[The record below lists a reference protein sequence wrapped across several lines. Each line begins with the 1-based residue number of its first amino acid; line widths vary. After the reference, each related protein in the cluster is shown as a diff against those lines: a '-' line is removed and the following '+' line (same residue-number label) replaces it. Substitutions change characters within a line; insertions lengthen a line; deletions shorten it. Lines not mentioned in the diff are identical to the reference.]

1 MGSHLVERLVELGAD
16 VRALVRYTSTGH
28 AGWLDFSQVKSE
40 VEIVLGDVRDFDS
53 VRDAVKGQSVVFHL
67 AALIGIPYSY
77 RAAQSYVRTNI
88 EGTLNVLQAARELQ
102 TERLL
107 CTSTSE
113 VYGTAH
119 YVPIN
124 EEHPLQ
130 GQSPYSASKIGA
142 DKLAESYY
150 LSFGLPVSIVR
161 PFNTYGPRQSTRAV
175 IPAIVTQALTGSEI
189 RLGALSPTRD
199 FNYVTDTV
207 EGFLCAAMEERV
219 IGKTINLG
227 SGVEISIGDLANLI
241 GRLMDKELTLVP
253 EEQRVRPEKSEVER
267 LCADATLAS
276 KLFGWRAR
284 VDLEEGLRRTIS
296 WMEENLKSYDSKEYA
311 I

>member
-1 MGSHLVERLVELGAD
+1 
-16 VRALVRYTSTGH
+16 VRYTSRGR
-28 AGWLDFSQVKSE
+28 AGWLDSSLAKSE
-40 VEIVLGDVRDFDS
+40 VDVVLGDIRDYES
-53 VRDAVKGQSVVFHL
+53 VCQAVQGRSVVFHL

-88 EGTLNVLQAARELQ
+88 EGTLNVLQAARDFH

-113 VYGTAH
+113 VYGTAR
-119 YVPIN
+119 YVPID

-142 DKLAESYY
+142 DKIAESYY
-150 LSFGLPVSIVR
+150 FSFGLPVSIVR

-175 IPAIVTQALTGSEI
+175 IPTIVAQALSGSEI
-189 RLGALSPTRD
+189 RLGAASPTRD
-199 FNYVTDTV
+199 FNYVSDTV
-207 EGFLCAAMEERV
+207 EGFLRTAEEERA

-227 SGVEISIGDLANLI
+227 SGTEISIGDVAKLV
-241 GRLMDKELTLVP
+241 GHLMGKELTLVP

-267 LCADATLAS
+267 LCADATFAGEL
-276 KLFGWRAR
+276 LGWRSR
-284 VDLEEGLRRTIS
+284 VGLEEGLRLTIA
-296 WMEENLKSYDSKEYA
+296 WMEENLQSYRAKEYA
-311 I
+311 V